1 MSDCFPQTISDKDL
15 AACVPT
21 APLRWLWHGFVAE
34 GNLTLLTSMW
44 KSGKTTLVSLLLSRR
59 VAGGKLLGQPVT
71 PGKTVVISEE
81 DRSLWA
87 GRIAR
92 HGFGG
97 NVCFF
102 LRPFRHIPSKE
113 EWQTLI
119 DRVLQ
124 LHERDGI
131 DLVVIDPVA
140 PFIHDENLA
149 HSMYDFLHT
158 LSSLTQRGMAVLVLH
173 HPKKGKVQA
182 GQSARGSGALLG
194 HVDISIEM
202 RHPGGDIFTRRRRFL
217 ALSRHAET
225 PRRLLLEL
233 NHDGN
238 DYAATPDDDDYQP
251 GLDTLLFILADAPHR
266 LTRNEILAAW
276 PPEQPR
282 PNQATLWKW
291 LDRAGNR
298 SRVDIARNRGFGY
311 CCGWHGCSTDSI
323 GRSVGIAAA

>member
-1 MSDCFPQTISDKDL
+1 MTDCFPQAICATDL
-15 AACVPT
+15 AACGREV
-21 APLRWLWHGFVAE
+21 PLRWFWHGFVAG

-44 KSGKTTLVSLLLSRR
+44 KSGKTTLVSLLLARR
-59 VAGGKLLGQPVT
+59 VRGGTLLGQPVT

-81 DRSLWA
+81 DASLWT

-92 HGFGG
+92 HDFGG
-97 NVCFF
+97 NVFFF
-102 LRPFRHIPSKE
+102 LRPFKHIPSKE

-124 LHERDGI
+124 IHEKDGI
-131 DLVVIDPVA
+131 DLVVIDPLA
-140 PFIHDENLA
+140 PFVQDENLA

-173 HPKKGKVQA
+173 HPKKGKVHA
-182 GQSARGSGALLG
+182 GQAARGSGALLG

-233 NHDGN
+233 NPDGT
-238 DYAATPDDDDYQP
+238 DYAPTPEDDDYQP
-251 GLDTLLFILADAPHR
+251 GLDTLLSILADAPHL
-266 LTRNEILAAW
+266 LTRTEILAAW
-276 PPEQPR
+276 PPDSHK
-282 PNQATLWKW
+282 PNSATLWKW
-291 LDRAGNR
+291 LDRAVSGGALTR
-298 SRVDIARNRGFGY
+298 EGSGKK
-311 CCGWHGCSTDSI
+311 TDAFRY
-323 GRSVGIAAA
+323 GVGGGHR